1 MLLSLRDRARHKAS
15 FLKAEQQCQL
25 QVTFCSEGTTQP
37 HTSLRT
43 NPGLFTETAGARNSL
58 TEAAF

>member
-1 MLLSLRDRARHKAS
+1 MLLSLWDQTKHTVS
-15 FLKAEQQCQL
+15 FLKVVQQCQL
-25 QVTFCSEGTTQP
+25 QMTFWSEGTTQP

-43 NPGLFTETAGARNSL
+43 KPGLLTETAGARNSL

>member
-1 MLLSLRDRARHKAS
+1 MLLCLQDRTKYSAS
-15 FLKAEQQCQL
+15 SPKVLQQCQL
-25 QVTFCSEGTTQP
+25 QMTFWSEGTVQP

-43 NPGLFTETAGARNSL
+43 KPGLFTETAAARNSL